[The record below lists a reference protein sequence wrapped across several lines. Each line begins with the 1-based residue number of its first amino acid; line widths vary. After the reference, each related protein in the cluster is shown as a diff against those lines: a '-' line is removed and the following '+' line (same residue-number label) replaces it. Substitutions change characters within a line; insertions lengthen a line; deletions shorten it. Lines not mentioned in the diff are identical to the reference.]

1 MMLSK
6 AKFKWNIDQGG
17 GPQCSHK
24 NKNKV
29 SPNDTG
35 QGISVAIQ

>member
-6 AKFKWNIDQGG
+6 AKFGWNIDQGG
-17 GPQCSHK
+17 DHK
-24 NKNKV
+24 IVIKKNKV

-35 QGISVAIQ
+35 QGISVTI